1 MRFPLTQ
8 SDAQPLRDLA
18 RQVIKHR
25 VAAAGLIPFVD
36 TMTAESLV
44 ELSAPCRELVKWL
57 GTSFVNCSPLHVAAL
72 LRAFAQ
78 HAEEPAVVIL
88 SRANHWR
95 RVVSI
100 WHK

>member
-25 VAAAGLIPFVD
+25 VPAGRFIGFVN
-36 TMTAESLV
+36 TMTGVSLAEP
-44 ELSAPCRELVKWL
+44 SAPCRDLVRWI
-57 GTSFVNCSPLHVAAL
+57 GGSFVNATPLHVASL

-78 HAEEPAVVIL
+78 HAEEPMIVL
-88 SRANHWR
+88 SR
-95 RVVSI
+95 
-100 WHK
+100 